1 MEKHLKETEKILIT
15 TLIWLVSLILV
26 LSVVELCWIILK
38 NIITPP
44 VLLLD
49 IKGLLDT
56 LGLFLL
62 VLIGVE
68 LLDTIR
74 TYITEGVIH
83 GEVVIMVALIALA
96 RKVIILDIKKVDS
109 LSLIGIGVII
119 LALGAAYY
127 LVGLII
133 QKKKIV
139 INRILCRKQPQVFCG
154 CANCCEYNFFV

>member
-1 MEKHLKETEKILIT
+1 MEKHLKVTEKILIT

-133 QKKKIV
+133 QKKKDS
-139 INRILCRKQPQVFCG
+139 NK
-154 CANCCEYNFFV
+154 

>member
-1 MEKHLKETEKILIT
+1 MEKHLKVTEKILIT

-44 VLLLD
+44 VFLLD

-133 QKKKIV
+133 QKKKDS
-139 INRILCRKQPQVFCG
+139 NK
-154 CANCCEYNFFV
+154 

>member
-1 MEKHLKETEKILIT
+1 MEKHLKLTEKIIIT
-15 TLIWLVSLILV
+15 TLIWLASLILV
-26 LSVVELCWIILK
+26 LSVVELCWIIFR

-49 IKGLLDT
+49 INGLLET

-74 TYITEGVIH
+74 TYISEGVVH

-96 RKVIILDIKKVDS
+96 RKVIILDIKKIPS
-109 LSLIGIGVII
+109 LSLIGIGFII

-127 LVGLII
+127 FVGLII
-133 QKKKIV
+133 QKKKDSSTQNPIPYT
-139 INRILCRKQPQVFCG
+139 KS
-154 CANCCEYNFFV
+154 EK